1 MKSRINISDDKIIF
15 DCNKFNLFLL
25 IIPVYMFTVGI
36 QLVLGL
42 VPFEEGYTGFDVFGF
57 VFACVWTSVIGFMVF
72 YLIFNICKKT
82 VLDSEGITVTFL
94 SYKKEIEWREV
105 KDYGISYSGKA
116 RGDGNVYDLY
126 FATEEQKQKNK
137 FRKKLK
143 GNMIKIIIMG
153 EDYYK
158 VTENVIPFCRTKISV
173 IPFVGEDKFHLL

>member
-72 YLIFNICKKT
+72 I
-82 VLDSEGITVTFL
+82 
-94 SYKKEIEWREV
+94 
-105 KDYGISYSGKA
+105 
-116 RGDGNVYDLY
+116 
-126 FATEEQKQKNK
+126 
-137 FRKKLK
+137 
-143 GNMIKIIIMG
+143 
-153 EDYYK
+153 
-158 VTENVIPFCRTKISV
+158 
-173 IPFVGEDKFHLL
+173 